1 MTAVDLAAAAKRISA
16 LTGQINQHNHAYYVL
31 DAPEIPDHDYDRMF
45 QELLALEAQFPEFQ
59 DANSPTSRVGANTNS
74 AFEEVQHDVPMLS
87 LNNVFDAQEANDFDR
102 RIRELV
108 SAGIVEYVAEP
119 KIDGLA
125 VSLLYRHGR
134 LVRASTR
141 GDGRVGEN
149 VTDNVRT
156 IRSVPLVLQGEPSAP
171 EFEVRGEVYMT
182 RSGFKQL
189 NRQQTETGSKTYM
202 NPRNAAAGSLRQ
214 LDSAVTAQRPLEAMF
229 YSIVQR
235 EGQSVADTHWRQIEQ
250 LSALGFKVS
259 KEIRLVTGIEQC
271 LAYREQLLEM
281 RDRLAYEI
289 DGIVY
294 KVNRLDWQQSL
305 GFVSRAPRWAVAH
318 KFPAQ
323 ERTTVVNAIEVQ
335 IGRTGAVSPVARLEP
350 VKVGGVVVSN
360 ATLHNEDEI
369 KRLDVRV
376 GDTVIVR
383 RAGDVIPEV
392 VSVIL
397 KERPENA
404 AVFQFPPHCP
414 ICGSPIERI
423 EDTAVSRCT
432 GRLIC
437 SAQRKRA
444 IAYFASRNAMDIE
457 GLGDRLADL
466 LVEQKMVESVA
477 DIYSL
482 KVADLSR
489 LERMGD
495 KSAENLVRAI
505 EQSKAAPLHKLLIAL
520 GIAHVGEVT
529 AQALAAEFGSLDPI
543 MEASTE
549 RLCEVRDIGSIV
561 ADSVY
566 TFFRDERNR
575 TVIAQLVERGMK
587 IQASSPKN
595 VRGEN
600 SRLAGKKVV
609 LTGTLTAMTRS
620 QAKEQLEQRGAAV
633 VSSVSKNT
641 DYLVA
646 GENPGSKLDKAESL
660 QVEILSEQAFM
671 TLIAS
676 DRAVKNDPDK

>member
-1 MTAVDLAAAAKRISA
+1 MKAVDSSAAATRIAA
-16 LTGQINQHNHAYYVL
+16 LTDQINRHNYAYYVL

-45 QELLALEAQFPEFQ
+45 RELLLLEKRYPQFQ
-59 DANSPTSRVGANTNS
+59 DENSPTSRVGANTRS

-108 SAGIVEYVAEP
+108 NAEIVEYVAEP

-156 IRSVPLVLQGEPSAP
+156 IRSVPLVLATEASVP

-182 RSGFKQL
+182 RSGFEQL
-189 NRQQTETGSKTYM
+189 NQKQVEAGGKTYM

-214 LDSAVTAQRPLEAMF
+214 LDSAVTAQRPLDAMF
-229 YSIVQR
+229 YSVVQR
-235 EGQSVADTHWRQIEQ
+235 EGQSLADTHWIQIKQ
-250 LSALGFKVS
+250 LNALGFRVC
-259 KEIRLVTGIEQC
+259 KEIQLVAGIEKC
-271 LAYREQLLEM
+271 LAYRERMLAL

-305 GFVSRAPRWAVAH
+305 GFVSRAPRWAAAH

-323 ERTTVVNAIEVQ
+323 ERTTSVNAIEVQ
-335 IGRTGAVSPVARLEP
+335 IGRTGAVSPVARLAP

-360 ATLHNEDEI
+360 ATLHNEDEVQ
-369 KRLDVRV
+369 RLDVRV

-392 VSVIL
+392 VSVLL
-397 KERPENA
+397 KERPANTVA
-404 AVFQFPPHCP
+404 FQFPSHCP
-414 ICGSPIERI
+414 VCGSPIERMA
-423 EDTAVSRCT
+423 DMAVSRCT

-437 SAQRKRA
+437 SAQRKRS

-457 GLGDRLADL
+457 GLGDK
-466 LVEQKMVESVA
+466 LVEMLVDQKMVESVA

-482 KVADLSR
+482 DAAALSQ
-489 LERMGD
+489 LDRMGD
-495 KSAENLVRAI
+495 KSAENLIRAI
-505 EQSKAAPLHKLLIAL
+505 EQSKDAPLHKLLIAL

-529 AQALAAEFGSLDPI
+529 AQALATEFGSLDRI
-543 MEASTE
+543 MAASVE
-549 RLCEVRDIGSIV
+549 RLCEVRDVGAIV
-561 ADSVY
+561 AASVHA
-566 TFFRDERNR
+566 FFRDERNR
-575 TVIAQLVERGMK
+575 AVLAKLIDRGMR
-587 IQASSPKN
+587 IQMPSS
-595 VRGEN
+595 EN
-600 SRLAGKKVV
+600 IRHDNSSLAGKKFV
-609 LTGTLTAMTRS
+609 LTGTLAAMTRTR
-620 QAKEQLEQRGAAV
+620 AKAQLEHRGAVV

-646 GENPGSKLDKAESL
+646 GESPGSKLNKAESL
-660 QVEILSEQAFM
+660 KIEILSEQTFM
-671 TLIAS
+671 ALIAT
-676 DRAVKNDPDK
+676 DREVNADADE